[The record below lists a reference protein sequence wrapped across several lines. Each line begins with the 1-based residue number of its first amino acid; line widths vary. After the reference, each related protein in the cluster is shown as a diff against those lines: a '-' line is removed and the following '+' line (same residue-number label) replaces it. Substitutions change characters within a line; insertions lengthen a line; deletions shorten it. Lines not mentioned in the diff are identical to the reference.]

1 MAPAP
6 MLAFHVCRSG
16 CCRRFLHVELEF
28 VVIRNGTIRMY
39 ESVLVVV
46 EAFPKCCQVLNG
58 VVPLCVVC
66 FLEFLFC
73 LHVEG
78 APGTSDC

>member
-1 MAPAP
+1 
-6 MLAFHVCRSG
+6 
-16 CCRRFLHVELEF
+16 
-28 VVIRNGTIRMY
+28 
-39 ESVLVVV
+39 
-46 EAFPKCCQVLNG
+46 VLNG